1 LIKRAPE
8 VIAIYFGVFI
18 EEIKL
23 KNKLLRGKRKAV
35 VRENLR
41 IEKKSSPKNDQYFF
55 TVNDFKSRFNLNSF
69 RFISSKF

>member
-8 VIAIYFGVFI
+8 VIAIYFGVFM

-35 VRENLR
+35 GRENLR
-41 IEKKSSPKNDQYFF
+41 IEK
-55 TVNDFKSRFNLNSF
+55 
-69 RFISSKF
+69 